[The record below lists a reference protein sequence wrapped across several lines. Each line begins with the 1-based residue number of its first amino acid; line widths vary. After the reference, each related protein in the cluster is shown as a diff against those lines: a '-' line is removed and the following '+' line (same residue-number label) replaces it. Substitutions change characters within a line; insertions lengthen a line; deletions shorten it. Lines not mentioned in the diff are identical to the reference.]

1 MIRKHLVR
9 SLVSLS
15 IVFMVGACS
24 VQTEEQSV
32 SGVIDHSLQ
41 EMVGESV
48 IMSSSNPNDYI
59 AGSPEAYG
67 LILNTGEEGLHV
79 LLQKLE
85 SSSDNGLREWIM
97 AQASTELLGER
108 NSVNEWNSG
117 KDWLRQY
124 KMSEE

>member
-9 SLVSLS
+9 CLVSLS
-15 IVFMVGACS
+15 TVFVVGACS

-32 SGVIDHSLQ
+32 SGVIEHSLQ

-48 IMSSSNPNDYI
+48 IMISSNPNDYI
-59 AGSPEAYG
+59 ACSPEAHG
-67 LILNTGEEGLHV
+67 LILNTGEDGLNV

>member
-9 SLVSLS
+9 CLVSLS
-15 IVFMVGACS
+15 TVFVVGACS

-32 SGVIDHSLQ
+32 SGVIEHSLQ

-48 IMSSSNPNDYI
+48 IMISSNPNDYI

-67 LILNTGEEGLHV
+67 LILNAGEDGLNV

>member
-9 SLVSLS
+9 CLVSLS
-15 IVFMVGACS
+15 TVFVVGACS
-24 VQTEEQSV
+24 VQTEEQRI
-32 SGVIDHSLQ
+32 SGVIEHSLQ
-41 EMVGESV
+41 EMVNESA

-59 AGSPEAYG
+59 TGSPEAYG
-67 LILNTGEEGLHV
+67 LILNTGEEGLLV
-79 LLQKLE
+79 LLQELE

-97 AQASTELLGER
+97 AQASTELLGDR

>member
-15 IVFMVGACS
+15 IVFVVGACS
-24 VQTEEQSV
+24 VQTEEQSI
-32 SGVIDHSLQ
+32 SGMIEHSLQ
-41 EMVGESV
+41 EMVNESV

-59 AGSPEAYG
+59 AGNREAYG
-67 LILNTGEEGLHV
+67 LILNTGEEGLDV

-97 AQASTELLGER
+97 AQASTEMLGEQ

>member
-15 IVFMVGACS
+15 IVFVVGACS
-24 VQTEEQSV
+24 VQTEEQSI
-32 SGVIDHSLQ
+32 SGMIEHSLQ
-41 EMVGESV
+41 EMVNESV

-59 AGSPEAYG
+59 AGNPEAYG
-67 LILNTGEEGLHV
+67 LILNTGEEGLDV

-97 AQASTELLGER
+97 AQASTEMLGEQ

>member
-24 VQTEEQSV
+24 VQPEEQSI
-32 SGVIDHSLQ
+32 SGVIEHSLQ
-41 EMVGESV
+41 EMVNESV

-67 LILNTGEEGLHV
+67 LILNTGEEGLNV
-79 LLQKLE
+79 LLQKLA